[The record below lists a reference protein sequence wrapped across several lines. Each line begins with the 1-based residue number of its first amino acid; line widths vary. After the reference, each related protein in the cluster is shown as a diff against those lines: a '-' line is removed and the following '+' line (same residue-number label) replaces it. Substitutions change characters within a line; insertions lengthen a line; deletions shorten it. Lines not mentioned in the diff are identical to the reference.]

1 MKGEG
6 GEAGAVNMVDAFCW
20 YDSADAAR
28 FGATLGDG
36 EDNAAAGNRTPTH
49 SVSVVAV
56 AVVEVEVEVEVEVK
70 DSFDVTIIGER
81 VVASGRLRPACR
93 GWRGDLRSTLSCQRR
108 RRTLPRRVSRSAVDV
123 GLARAPGRVNK
134 TGEGDSCCGE
144 SERSGRA
151 EVDAA
156 TILLSLLAEVAG
168 PCGEC
173 GPRGPR
179 REFVA
184 DAVAAAA
191 AAAATAAAL
200 PSSMRRRRALLRV
213 AACANDTE
221 RRREGIDA
229 GSVER
234 RSLCAS
240 TSRLSEANM
249 ESSID
254 IERPA
259 SAALDRTDRRTATS
273 LLIGFR

>member
-1 MKGEG
+1 MGEG
-6 GEAGAVNMVDAFCW
+6 AVVTVNMVDAFCW

-36 EDNAAAGNRTPTH
+36 EDNAAAGNRTPTR

-134 TGEGDSCCGE
+134 AGEGDSCCGE

-184 DAVAAAA
+184 DAVAAAAAA

-254 IERPA
+254 IERPCERG
-259 SAALDRTDRRTATS
+259 S
-273 LLIGFR
+273 GPNG

>member
-36 EDNAAAGNRTPTH
+36 EDNAAAGNRTPTR

-108 RRTLPRRVSRSAVDV
+108 RRTLPRRMSRSAVDA

-134 TGEGDSCCGE
+134 AGEGDSCCGE

-191 AAAATAAAL
+191 TAAATAAAL

-254 IERPA
+254 IEGTVGI
-259 SAALDRTDRRTATS
+259 SSGTKTDWHF
-273 LLIGFR
+273 LF